1 MIDSIIRFSIYNK
14 LIIIAL
20 TLGLVAWGGYS
31 VTQLTVDALPDITS
45 NQVQIITQS
54 PALAATEV
62 EKYITVPLEISLRT
76 VPNTQE
82 IRSFS
87 RMGLSVITVVFE
99 DDVPIEKAR
108 QQISEKLRDA
118 EPNLVAGAG
127 RPEMA
132 PITTGLGEFY
142 QYTLVVDKKFQS
154 KYSLTDLRTMQDWI
168 VKRQLLGTKGVVEIS
183 SFGGMLKQY
192 EVSIDPERLR
202 GMNLSISEVFLA
214 LQENNSNSG
223 GSYIEKGT
231 DAFFVRSEGMV
242 KNLQDIENVVITT
255 RGGIP
260 VLVRDVAKVQFG
272 HAVRFGAMTRNGE
285 GEAVGGIVLLLK
297 GESANNVVVDVKKRV
312 EEIQKTLP
320 EGIKIETFIDRSKLI
335 DRAIGTVQKNLIE
348 GGLIVVFVLVLLLGN
363 LRAGLVVASVI
374 PLCLLFSFAM
384 MRLFGVSA
392 NLMSLGA
399 IDFGLIVDGAVI
411 IVEAVVHRLA
421 IGSRQ
426 LAVSNL
432 DDKLSQS
439 QMDESVY
446 HSTVSIRQSAAFGEI
461 IILIVYLPIL
471 ALTGI
476 EGKMFRPM
484 AETVGFAIFGALILS
499 LTYVPMMSA
508 LCLSKKI
515 SHKATI
521 ADRIMDFLYGI
532 YEPVIRWAVGCRQS
546 NFRKNK
552 FPNLTWRNFPKVLNF
567 REVNKTDIETSNL
580 TNTSRIK
587 SRVIILCFS
596 IIFFI
601 VSLFIFSKL
610 GGEFIPE
617 LNEGDFAVETIL
629 HTNAS
634 LSQSIKMNTEAQKII
649 LKEYPDE
656 VTQIVSRIGASEI
669 PTDPMGINSC
679 DLIILLKQPSNW
691 KKAETME
698 ELAEKMKESLS
709 ALPGVSFEFTQPIQ
723 MRFNELIAGVKSDV
737 AIKIYGEDLD
747 VLYEKAQEVAKKIRK
762 IEGIAD
768 LKVEQIEGIPQMV
781 VAYDRQKIAQ
791 YGLKINE
798 LNTILKS
805 AFAGEKAGV
814 VYEGEKRFDLV
825 IRLDSMYRQNIE
837 QIKNLYLNL
846 PNGGKIPFSEV
857 ANINF
862 QDTPSEIGRENTRR
876 RISIGINVRN
886 RDVESL
892 VTEIQ
897 GVINEKVN
905 IPVGYTV
912 SYGGAFENLQAAKNR
927 LLIAVPVALL
937 LILILLFFTFNSL
950 TEALMVFVAIPLS
963 AIGGIWALW
972 LRDMPFSVSAGI
984 GFIALFGVAVLN
996 GIVLIA
1002 QFNLLEKQGVTDI
1015 KQRILE
1021 GTKTRF
1027 RPVIMTAAVAS
1038 LGFLPMA
1045 LSQSAGSE
1053 IQRPLATVVIG
1064 GLLSATLLTL
1074 VVLPVIYS
1082 FVKGGKNLKIGK
1094 EIAMILVVMMISFTS
1109 KSQVQSQS
1117 LTRSVG
1123 RPSPSPNERG
1133 ELNDRN
1139 SPLSGRG
1146 AGATDA
1152 SGEALNLSQIIQK
1165 ALENNPNIKISNL
1178 DISQNQVLT
1187 KTSRDFGK
1195 TAFDVQYGRTQVFT
1209 GSDITLSVG
1218 QNFALPS
1225 LYKAQENLLK
1235 GNVLTAEKRANLSKN
1250 QLIGEV
1256 KSLYFLLLNNGELIR
1271 LLTRQ
1276 DSLYHAA
1283 FRAASV
1289 RYKAGETNLLEK
1301 VSFEARLREIQNR
1314 IQGLKSDE
1322 KVFYQNL
1329 KFLINTSDDFLIE
1342 DELLF
1347 QKSLIIKELNT
1358 NSNPLLNILKQ
1369 QNEVNILQTNV
1380 EKEKLK
1386 PDFRIGLIN
1395 QSIEQNYNQNIVQVG
1410 VNVPIFTKAQQ
1421 ARIESSKISQEIGK
1435 QQIQLAENQLESQ
1448 LKTLK
1453 IQHDKIKNSIAYYE
1467 KSALPQANL
1476 IISTATKTYQAGEIE
1491 YVEFV
1496 QNITQAWQIKEAYLS
1511 EIQTLNQIIINIE
1524 TIIGNE

>member
-14 LIIIAL
+14 LIIITL

-54 PALAATEV
+54 PALSAPDI
-62 EKYITVPLEISLRT
+62 EKYITVPLEIALRT

-87 RMGLSVITVVFE
+87 RMGLSVITVVFD
-99 DDVPIEKAR
+99 DDVPTEKAR

-142 QYTLVVDKKFQS
+142 QYTLNVDKNYKS
-154 KYSLTDLRTMQDWI
+154 KYSLTDLRTIQDWI
-168 VKRQLLGTKGVVEIS
+168 VKRQLLGIKGVVEIS
-183 SFGGMLKQY
+183 SFGGKLKQY

-202 GMNLSISEVFLA
+202 AMNLSISDVFLA

-231 DAFFVRSEGMV
+231 DAFFIRSEGMI
-242 KNLQDIENVVITT
+242 KNLQDLENVVITT
-255 RGGIP
+255 RGDIP

-285 GEAVGGIVLLLK
+285 GEAVGGIILLLK
-297 GESANNVVVDVKKRV
+297 GESANKVVVDVKKRV
-312 EEIQKTLP
+312 EEIQKNLP
-320 EGIKIETFIDRSKLI
+320 EGIKIEPFIDRSKLI
-335 DRAIGTVQKNLIE
+335 DRAIGTVQTNLIE
-348 GGLIVVFVLVLLLGN
+348 GGLIVIFVLVLLLGN

-384 MRLFGVSA
+384 MQLFGVSA

-411 IVEAVVHRLA
+411 IVEAVIYQLTGNREQLTINSKQLSVEKTNENSESFPPLFEEMGLGITNVSDGVENSESSPPLIKER
-421 IGSRQ
+421 GSGGE
-426 LAVSNL
+426 VVI
-432 DDKLSQS
+432 LSQS

-471 ALTGI
+471 ALSGI

-484 AETVGFAIFGALILS
+484 AETVAFAIFGALILS

-515 SHKATI
+515 SHKETI
-521 ADRIMDFLYGI
+521 ADKIMGFLYGV
-532 YEPVIRWAVGCRQS
+532 YKPVIAWAIDNRQLAVGNWQS
-546 NFRKNK
+546 A
-552 FPNLTWRNFPKVLNF
+552 LAQ
-567 REVNKTDIETSNL
+567 
-580 TNTSRIK
+580 K
-587 SRVIILCFS
+587 SKGIILSFS
-596 IIFFI
+596 ILLFTGSLLIFNR
-601 VSLFIFSKL
+601 L

-634 LSQSIKMNTEAQKII
+634 LSQSIKINNEAQKII
-649 LKEYPDE
+649 LKEYPNE
-656 VTQIVSRIGASEI
+656 VSEVVSRIGASEI
-669 PTDPMGINSC
+669 PTDPMGINAC
-679 DLIILLKQPSNW
+679 DLIILLKEPSKW
-691 KKAETME
+691 KKAKNME
-698 ELAEKMKESLS
+698 ELAEKIKESLNV
-709 ALPGVSFEFTQPIQ
+709 LPGVNFEFTQPIQ

-747 VLYEKAQEVAKKIRK
+747 ILYEKAQEIAKKIRK

-768 LKVEQIEGIPQMV
+768 LKVQQIEGIPQMV
-781 VAYDRQKIAQ
+781 VTYDRQKIAQ
-791 YGLKINE
+791 YGLKINA

-825 IRLDSMYRQNIE
+825 IRLDSAYRQDI
-837 QIKNLYLNL
+837 QQVKDLYLDL

-857 ANINF
+857 ANINY

-892 VTEIQ
+892 VTDIQ
-897 GVINEKVN
+897 EVVSEKVKLP
-905 IPVGYTV
+905 IGYSL
-912 SYGGAFENLQAAKNR
+912 SYGGAFENLKTAKDR
-927 LLIAVPVALL
+927 LSIVVPVALI

-1002 QFNLLEKQGVTDI
+1002 QFNLLESQGVTDI
-1015 KQRILE
+1015 KQRIME
-1021 GTKTRF
+1021 GTKNRF

-1045 LSQSAGSE
+1045 LSQSAGAE
-1053 IQRPLATVVIG
+1053 VQRPLATVVIG
-1064 GLLSATLLTL
+1064 GLVSATLLTL
-1074 VVLPVIYS
+1074 IVLPVIYS
-1082 FVKGGKNLKIGK
+1082 FVKGRRKLEIGK
-1094 EIAMILVVMMISFTS
+1094 KMVLFLFVCLTTFPS
-1109 KSQVQSQS
+1109 KSQTEN
-1117 LTRSVG
+1117 LTQ
-1123 RPSPSPNERG
+1123 
-1133 ELNDRN
+1133 L
-1139 SPLSGRG
+1139 
-1146 AGATDA
+1146 
-1152 SGEALNLSQIIQK
+1152 IQK
-1165 ALENNPNIKISNL
+1165 ALENNPNIKISKL
-1178 DISQNQVLT
+1178 EVSQNQSLT
-1187 KTSRDFGK
+1187 KTSRDYGK
-1195 TAFDVQYGRTQVFT
+1195 TTFDVQYGRTQVFT
-1209 GSDITLSVG
+1209 GNDVTLSVG

-1225 LYKAQENLLK
+1225 LYKAQGNLLK
-1235 GNVLTAEKRANLSKN
+1235 GNVLTAEKQVNLTKN

-1256 KSLYFLLLNNGELIR
+1256 KSLYFLLLNNTELTR

-1276 DSLYHAA
+1276 DSLYQAA
-1283 FRAASV
+1283 FRAASI
-1289 RYKAGETNLLEK
+1289 RYKTGETNLLEK

-1322 KVFYQNL
+1322 KALYQSL
-1329 KFLINTSDDFLIE
+1329 KFLINTSEDFLI
-1342 DELLF
+1342 DETVLF
-1347 QKSLIIKELNT
+1347 QKTLIINELNAL
-1358 NSNPLLNILKQ
+1358 SNPLLSILKQ

-1386 PDFRIGLIN
+1386 PDFRVGLIN

-1421 ARIESSKISQEIGK
+1421 ARIESSKINQEIGK
-1435 QQIQLAENQLESQ
+1435 QQIQFAENQLESQ

-1453 IQHDKIKNSIAYYE
+1453 IQHDKVKNSIEYYE
-1467 KSALPQANL
+1467 KSAIPQANL

-1496 QNITQAWQIKEAYLS
+1496 QNITQAWQIKESYLS
-1511 EIQTLNQIIINIE
+1511 EIQVLNQIIINIE

>member
-255 RGGIP
+255 RGGVP

-272 HAVRFGAMTRNGE
+272 HAVRFGALTRNGE

-297 GESANNVVVDVKKRV
+297 GESANNVVIDVKKRV
-312 EEIQKTLP
+312 EEIQKSLP

-411 IVEAVVHRLA
+411 IVEAVVHRFHLTPNPSPVERGA
-421 IGSRQ
+421 SE
-426 LAVSNL
+426 SNSSPL
-432 DDKLSQS
+432 NGRGAGATDASGEVLLSQS

-515 SHKATI
+515 SHKENI
-521 ADRIMDFLYGI
+521 ADKIMGFLYRI
-532 YEPVIRWAVGCRQS
+532 YEPVIGWTIGNRQS
-546 NFRKNK
+546 IFSRKS
-552 FPNLTWRNFPKVLNF
+552 KVIVL
-567 REVNKTDIETSNL
+567 SL
-580 TNTSRIK
+580 
-587 SRVIILCFS
+587 S
-596 IIFFI
+596 IIFFT
-601 VSLFIFSKL
+601 VSLFIFSTL

-634 LSQSIKMNTEAQKII
+634 LSQSIKINTEAQKII
-649 LKEYPDE
+649 LKGYPDE

-679 DLIILLKQPSNW
+679 DLIILLKEPSNW
-691 KKAETME
+691 KKAKTME

-798 LNTILKS
+798 LNAILKS

-905 IPVGYTV
+905 IPVGYSV

-927 LLIAVPVALL
+927 LSIAVPVALL

-1064 GLLSATLLTL
+1064 GLISATLLTL

-1082 FVKGGKNLKIGK
+1082 FVKGGRNLKIGK
-1094 EIAMILVVMMISFTS
+1094 EIAMILVVIMISFTS
-1109 KSQVQSQS
+1109 KSQVE
-1117 LTRSVG
+1117 
-1123 RPSPSPNERG
+1123 SPSPISR
-1133 ELNDRN
+1133 L
-1139 SPLSGRG
+1139 PLSNC
-1146 AGATDA
+1146 
-1152 SGEALNLSQIIQK
+1152 LQK

-1178 DISQNQVLT
+1178 EISQNQALT

-1195 TAFDVQYGRTQVFT
+1195 TTFDVQYGRTQVFT
-1209 GSDITLSVG
+1209 GNDVTLSVG

-1225 LYKAQENLLK
+1225 LYKAQESLLK
-1235 GNVLTAEKRANLSKN
+1235 GNVLTAEKRANLSKI

-1271 LLTRQ
+1271 LLSRQ
-1276 DSLYHAA
+1276 DSLYQAA

-1322 KVFYQNL
+1322 KVLYQNL

-1347 QKSLIIKELNT
+1347 QKSLIINELNT
-1358 NSNPLLNILKQ
+1358 TSNPLLNILKQ

-1386 PDFRIGLIN
+1386 PDFKVGLIN

-1476 IISTATKTYQAGEIE
+1476 IISTATKMYQIGEIE